1 MLVVLVNMLDLP
13 DVAENGRLRVIEL
26 FAGVGNIWRVA
37 KKRGLVA
44 CFNMKTSRS
53 SFAALFAP
61 CPLLLV
67 MSSTC
72 SYASVGQDLS
82 YDSSMDICA
91 PSGFVFLG
99 CYFHDFHVWS
109 QFCLQLLG
117 CV

>member
-72 SYASVGQDLS
+72 S
-82 YDSSMDICA
+82 
-91 PSGFVFLG
+91 
-99 CYFHDFHVWS
+99 
-109 QFCLQLLG
+109 
-117 CV
+117 